1 MKGVKIMEENNVVK
15 KEDNSK
21 KKKIIIAV
29 VVAVIII
36 GVAAAVY
43 FAVNK
48 DDNGYTDVPVAQTV
62 TNENGEAVT
71 DANGNV
77 VTENAAAQGSKPQTT
92 NNNAGGGNNQQQNND
107 SSNNNQGGGSA
118 SGSDAEEDKKPDDN
132 PVDTKPKN
140 RKIKIT
146 AELPQGHSADDIM
159 EIWVNGEKDS
169 EITVRDYLDG
179 KNKAVVTTENKY
191 KGDAEVVVLLRNYKT
206 QTPSATVANNVEEI
220 TVVFP
225 LNKVES
231 FEGEDD

>member
-1 MKGVKIMEENNVVK
+1 MEENNIVK
-15 KEDNSK
+15 KEDNGK
-21 KKKIIIAV
+21 KKKIIIAAV
-29 VVAVIII
+29 IAVIII

-48 DDNGYTDVPVAQTV
+48 DDNGYKDVPVAQTV
-62 TNENGEAVT
+62 TNENGETVT
-71 DANGNV
+71 DANGNA

-107 SSNNNQGGGSA
+107 NNNQGGGSA
-118 SGSDAEEDKKPDDN
+118 SGSDAEKDKKPDDK

-146 AELPQGHSADDIM
+146 AELPQGYSADDVM

-169 EITVRDYLDG
+169 EFTVRDYLDG
-179 KNKAVVTTENKY
+179 KIKVVVTTENKY
-191 KGDAEVVVLLRNYKT
+191 KGDAEVVALLRNYKT
-206 QTPSATVANNVEEI
+206 QTQPVTVADNAEEI
-220 TVVFP
+220 NIIFP